1 MCPGELNPI
10 TIITSGMSLFGR
22 EDLLQCQNLLLGLLQ
37 LRLPLLP
44 LPLLLLRAELLEV
57 PADDRVSGR
66 VDVLQVTL
74 LLQRLECFIT
84 STDVHI

>member
-1 MCPGELNPI
+1 M
-10 TIITSGMSLFGR
+10 IITGSMSLFGR

-74 LLQRLECFIT
+74 LLQRLECLCFIT